1 MNTMQS
7 LMRNASISIS
17 ELVLLSHKDI
27 FSTILSSSYA
37 KTSDC
42 EISVLIKI
50 HKSVTQNT
58 AQESTQIAFW
68 TILSS

>member
-27 FSTILSSSYA
+27 FSTSFQA
-37 KTSDC
+37 AMPSDC